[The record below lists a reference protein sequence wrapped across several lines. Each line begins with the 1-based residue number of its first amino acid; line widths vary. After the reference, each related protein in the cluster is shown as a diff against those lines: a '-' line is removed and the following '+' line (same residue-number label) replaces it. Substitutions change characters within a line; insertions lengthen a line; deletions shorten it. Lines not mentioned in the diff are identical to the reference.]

1 MRLMNIINVHTLFF
15 CLILSCF
22 FSIAETTVTSLTE
35 IKTKQIINSQ
45 KRGVNSLKI
54 WSKFPNRILTTILLA
69 NNISNILSTSIA
81 TILSQELFQSWAL
94 GISTGGMT
102 VLILIFGEII
112 PKTFAKYRYME
123 LAPIIMTLLVP
134 IYWLLYPL
142 ILCLTSISD
151 QLLKIIL
158 GKYLYKVPVTT
169 EEDVSFIIK
178 MGHQEGF
185 ISKDEKKMLK
195 SVIDFKKI
203 LVREVMVPRTEINS
217 FSYNCSLKDI
227 IEKINKYGHSRWPVY
242 NKKIDDILG
251 IFHTKDLGKIL
262 SKRKKN
268 INLRKYIKRA
278 LFVPDMI
285 NVGLL
290 LKDFQCGET
299 HMAIVVDEY
308 GGTAGIISLEDIL
321 EELVGD
327 IRDEYDN
334 IEDERIVEKI
344 SNNQY
349 YVDGKANIDYLRNT
363 ININFPENA
372 LYDTI
377 GGFVISES
385 GKIPEEGSKLY
396 FKGWKFEVKD
406 SDKTK
411 VNYILIEKVNNKKS
425 SYISNR

>member
-1 MRLMNIINVHTLFF
+1 MNIINVHTLFF

-123 LAPIIMTLLVP
+123 LAPIIMTLLIP

>member
-1 MRLMNIINVHTLFF
+1 MNIINVHTLFF

-22 FSIAETTVTSLTE
+22 FSIAENTVTSLTE

-123 LAPIIMTLLVP
+123 LAPIIMTLLIP

>member
-1 MRLMNIINVHTLFF
+1 
-15 CLILSCF
+15 
-22 FSIAETTVTSLTE
+22 
-35 IKTKQIINSQ
+35 
-45 KRGVNSLKI
+45 
-54 WSKFPNRILTTILLA
+54 
-69 NNISNILSTSIA
+69 
-81 TILSQELFQSWAL
+81 
-94 GISTGGMT
+94 
-102 VLILIFGEII
+102 
-112 PKTFAKYRYME
+112 
-123 LAPIIMTLLVP
+123 
-134 IYWLLYPL
+134 
-142 ILCLTSISD
+142 
-151 QLLKIIL
+151 LKIIL